1 MADPGPVEQRVEGP
15 DLDLLT
21 GIRSGKPSFYVEYLA
36 SAERLRRVIHAL
48 DRISRALVRTTE
60 GPGTLVRSVA
70 EAAAEHLM
78 AHWVVFALADGGEQI
93 DDPQPA
99 SLSVR
104 CARDKLAAL
113 ELSVLMTMR
122 LSRPPTGPRL
132 DAWERICEVLA
143 ARGIETDPPTLH
155 ALKFS
160 LVPDGE
166 LRDAQQA
173 VWPT

>member
-1 MADPGPVEQRVEGP
+1 MSESVRSIGATASLNHDDAEDDDFAVV
-15 DLDLLT
+15 DL
-21 GIRSGKPSFYVEYLA
+21 
-36 SAERLRRVIHAL
+36 RLF
-48 DRISRALVRTTE
+48 ALVE
-60 GPGTLVRSVA
+60 
-70 EAAAEHLM
+70 
-78 AHWVVFALADGGEQI
+78 GGEQV
-93 DDPQPA
+93 DDPQAA

-132 DAWERICEVLA
+132 EAWERICEGLA
-143 ARGIETDPPTLH
+143 TRGIETDPATLH

>member
-1 MADPGPVEQRVEGP
+1 MSESVRSIGATASLNHEGP
-15 DLDLLT
+15 EDDDYAAVDL
-21 GIRSGKPSFYVEYLA
+21 
-36 SAERLRRVIHAL
+36 RLF
-48 DRISRALVRTTE
+48 ALVE
-60 GPGTLVRSVA
+60 
-70 EAAAEHLM
+70 
-78 AHWVVFALADGGEQI
+78 GGEQI

-132 DAWERICEVLA
+132 EAWERICELLA
-143 ARGIETDPPTLH
+143 ARGIETDPATLH
-155 ALKFS
+155 ALKFT
-160 LVPDGE
+160 LVPDTE

-173 VWPT
+173 VWPS

>member
-1 MADPGPVEQRVEGP
+1 MP
-15 DLDLLT
+15 DSV
-21 GIRSGKPSFYVEYLA
+21 RSIGA
-36 SAERLRRVIHAL
+36 SASLNHESPQDDDFAVVDLRLF
-48 DRISRALVRTTE
+48 ALVE
-60 GPGTLVRSVA
+60 
-70 EAAAEHLM
+70 
-78 AHWVVFALADGGEQI
+78 GGEQV

-113 ELSVLMTMR
+113 ELSVLMSMR
-122 LSRPPTGPRL
+122 LSRPPTGTRL
-132 DAWERICEVLA
+132 EAWQRVCEVLA
-143 ARGIETDPPTLH
+143 ARGIESDPATLH

-173 VWPT
+173 VWPS